1 MINYQTIDFNYIYGI
16 ILFISQ
22 CSLWL

>member
-16 ILFISQ
+16 ILFISR